1 MAKKILVIED
11 DPGIADLVAFHLG
24 DLGCDMTVVADGLEG
39 LDQARSRPFD
49 LIVLDV
55 MLPGADGFDIC
66 QTLRAEQFYAP
77 ILMLTARSADLDR
90 VLGLELGADDYITK
104 PFNVQELRA
113 RVKALFRRV
122 DAPRAD
128 AASRPLHFVAAGD
141 VALDGDRR
149 TVTVAGRPIA
159 LTIKEFDLLAHFVQH
174 PGRVYTRSQLL
185 DLVWGYGNHYYAH
198 TVNSHINRL
207 RAKLE
212 PDPAH
217 SRYILTA
224 WGLWYK
230 FRDAE

>member
-1 MAKKILVIED
+1 
-11 DPGIADLVAFHLG
+11 
-24 DLGCDMTVVADGLEG
+24 
-39 LDQARSRPFD
+39 

-66 QTLRAEQFYAP
+66 QILRAEQFYTP

-90 VLGLELGADDYITK
+90 VLGLELGADDYIAK

-113 RVKALFRRV
+113 RVKALFRRI
-122 DAPRAD
+122 DALRAD
-128 AASRPLHFVAAGD
+128 AASQPEHLIAGGG

-149 TVTVAGRPIA
+149 TATVAGRPIA
-159 LTIKEFDLLAHFVQH
+159 LTMKEFDLLAHFVQH
-174 PGRVYTRSQLL
+174 PGRIYTRSQLL
-185 DLVWGYGNHYYAH
+185 DRVWGYGNQFYAH

-217 SRYILTA
+217 PRYILTV
-224 WGLWYK
+224 WGLGYK